1 MPFVRIE
8 HPLFPDGVEVD
19 ERLLQKGNEEL
30 LNNELIQLGGM
41 MLPEDEEGGYGRDF
55 IQGITSSARGIA
67 DLLGVEGLTEGL
79 PKDIEMYQRMR
90 SEGDNVAFGMRMAGE
105 LLDPV
110 TAPAAVLKFLK
121 GGNIITELMKRGAA
135 AGGFS
140 GVIQPVYEEFGDS
153 RALNT
158 GAGVVLGGGIGAALG
173 TVARKLGYK
182 SADEMAQAM
191 AQMKAEEA
199 ARLEEA
205 VRKEVDALQ
214 RIGDNNRQKVADNEA
229 AAARQAEETARLE
242 AEEVAA
248 RTDAEARAVEEHKAE
263 LAAKIDEVP
272 DDAPDY
278 RQLDKNIKSM
288 ENQVKFMEGDK
299 RLADLNRRIERLRNS
314 KLKEMPKKKALE
326 PLLEERKRMTAI
338 KDEAQKLLDQNIAE
352 RSRLQEANRAR
363 EELRA
368 IEEGNY
374 TPQLQQRIK
383 VKGDEAVLK
392 LNEVRN
398 MPEPEAPKQ
407 APQQAPLAQAVQQA
421 QGTAAVP
428 QRATSAPLR
437 GAPVDPS
444 RPIESSAPA
453 APVAP
458 SATPAAPATPT
469 TPAPYV
475 PPTTAQ
481 KVGKAFDNAL
491 GNISTRLREKFA
503 PVFQEL
509 RRFESK
515 VQEDAN
521 RRIRESKPF
530 FDAVGKLSPEM
541 RSQLSG
547 HLFSGDF
554 DEAYKLMTPE
564 MRKDFG
570 VIRQELYKM
579 HKELKAVGIDIPYI
593 ENYFPRRVKDLDGLR
608 AYLGRQHQSEI
619 DRVITEYR
627 DKNDIKPSEQLDSQI
642 EADLINKVVRNIQRK
657 RMIKAGPTA
666 RRTVDKKFNDELL
679 SFYEEPS
686 ESLTKYYQKMTED
699 YYKSKFFGKS
709 GVKDTEGNIDLKDSI
724 GNTLNDMRLQANG
737 FSDAEERELLDILQ
751 ARFIE
756 GEKAMNIVFATG
768 RDLGYVGTIANVI
781 SAVTNLG
788 DIGTSAGLHGV
799 RNTVKAMLGVG
810 GDNKYNVV
818 DMGIDHTIAHELRGN
833 KATANFLNKMFK
845 GSGFAALDRLGK
857 DTVVNA
863 AMRKNE
869 KLAQTDAGKA
879 KLRAKWGKA
888 YGDEIESLITD
899 LEKGNITDNTKL
911 LAFHELSDVQP
922 ISLSEMPKWYL
933 ENPNGRILYML
944 KSFTLKQFDI
954 VRREIV
960 REYAKGNKGN
970 AIAKATALV
979 GYATAANLGTQ
990 VVKDMA
996 QGREVR
1002 PEDLPSKAMW
1012 TLLGIYGFN
1021 NYIAERYLSQGDLG
1035 GALVNTILPP
1045 LPVLDSLQQGVK
1057 QTTKMIEDEDYNY
1070 FKATRAF
1077 PIFGPLVY
1085 SWMGG
1090 GAERYNDRLDD

>member
-8 HPLFPDGVEVD
+8 HPLFPDGVEV
-19 ERLLQKGNEEL
+19 EESLLQKGNEEL
-30 LNNELIQLGGM
+30 LNRELIELGSKI
-41 MLPEDEEGGYGRDF
+41 LPDEGIAGYGYDF
-55 IQGITSSARGIA
+55 IQGLTSSQRGLS
-67 DLLGVEGLTEGL
+67 DFFGGDETEGVK
-79 PKDIEMYQRMR
+79 KDIEMFQRMR

-121 GGNIITELMKRGAA
+121 GKTIITELMKRGAA

-173 TVARKLGYK
+173 TIARKLGYK

-299 RLADLNRRIERLRNS
+299 RLADLNKRIERLRNS
-314 KLKEMPKKKALE
+314 KLTPRQKEKALS
-326 PLLEERKRMTAI
+326 PLYEERKRMTAI

-383 VKGDEAVLK
+383 VKGDEAVVK

-398 MPEPEAPKQ
+398 MPEPKAPKQ
-407 APQQAPLAQAVQQA
+407 APQQASLAQAVQQA

-437 GAPVDPS
+437 GAP
-444 RPIESSAPA
+444 APQGTA
-453 APVAP
+453 PVQQAPVAS

-469 TPAPYV
+469 APAPYV
-475 PPTTAQ
+475 APTTAQ
-481 KVGKAFDNAL
+481 KVGKAFENAL

-509 RRFESK
+509 RRYESK

-530 FDAVGKLSPEM
+530 FDEVGRLSPEM

-564 MRKDFG
+564 MRKGFN
-570 VIRQELYKM
+570 VIRQELYKV
-579 HKELKAVGIDIPYI
+579 HKELKDVGIDIPYI

-608 AYLGRQHQSEI
+608 AYLGRQHQSEM
-619 DRVITEYR
+619 DRVIAEYR
-627 DKNDIKPSEQLDSQI
+627 DKNDVKPSEQLDPQI

-657 RMIKAGPTA
+657 RTIKAGPTA
-666 RRTVDKKFNDELL
+666 KRTVDKKFNAELL

-699 YYKSKFFGKS
+699 YYKSKFFGRS

-724 GNTLNDMRLQANG
+724 GNTINDMRLQANG
-737 FSDAEERELLDILQ
+737 FSDAEERELLEILQ

-799 RNTVKAMLGVG
+799 RNTVRAMLGVG

-857 DTVVNA
+857 NTVVNA

-869 KLAQTDAGKA
+869 ELAQTDAGKA

-899 LEKGNITDNTKL
+899 LENRNITDNTKL

-944 KSFTLKQFDI
+944 KSFTLKQYDI

-960 REYAKGNKGN
+960 REYAKGNKKD

-1012 TLLGIYGFN
+1012 TLLGIYGLN
-1021 NYIAERYLSQGDLG
+1021 NYIAERYISQGDLG

-1045 LPVLDSLQQGVK
+1045 MPIADSIKQGIT